1 MEFLIKNT
9 GEGDLII
16 SDVNTSCGC
25 TVPSWP
31 HHVIKKGETEK
42 VIVSF
47 NSEGKI
53 GPQSRNIT
61 LQTNATPSIKILT
74 ITGTVIVSQNQ

>member
-9 GEGDLII
+9 GDGDLII

-31 HHVIKKGETEK
+31 NHVIKKGVTEK
-42 VIVSF
+42 VRVSF

-53 GPQSRNIT
+53 GPQSRKVT

-74 ITGTVIVSQNQ
+74 ITGTVIVPKNQ